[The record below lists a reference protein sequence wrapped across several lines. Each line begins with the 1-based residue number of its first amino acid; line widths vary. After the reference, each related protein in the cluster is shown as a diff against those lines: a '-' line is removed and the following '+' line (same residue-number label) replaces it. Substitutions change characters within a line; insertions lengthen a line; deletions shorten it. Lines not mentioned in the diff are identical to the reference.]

1 MKCQEE
7 YCQKDCLVN
16 LECLIEKLKH
26 IDNNVEFT
34 SVMVCNINMFYHNS
48 LWSHIPQLLGYN
60 QLHNSF
66 ENKIDSVN
74 VIKILSN
81 LLTNSLIKINE
92 EEDNSESNNYREH
105 KIKVSIYFI

>member
-1 MKCQEE
+1 MKCQEDFS
-7 YCQKDCLVN
+7 QKDCLVN
-16 LECLIEKLKH
+16 LEHLIERLKH
-26 IDNNVEFT
+26 INNNAEFV
-34 SVMVCNINMFYHNS
+34 SVMICNINMFFNNS

-66 ENKIDSVN
+66 EDRIDPVN

-81 LLTNSLIKINE
+81 LLTNSLIKTNE

-105 KIKVSIYFI
+105 KIKVSI